1 MTVPNMTTA
10 PAEELI
16 DAVMDVVRAFRDGR
30 QLTPAV
36 AALTNIWEKHPSEFA
51 TAIADKIKTPR
62 DAQLAFRDA
71 LRTLCLRHYTV
82 TTEAG
87 LNATEAAQTVAEEC
101 MHMSAYFVA
110 NGSTWSADQFVN
122 ECRKMFEFHKN
133 NPPPKTSTLN

>member
-1 MTVPNMTTA
+1 MTA

-36 AALTNIWEKHPSEFA
+36 AALTNIWERHPRETIA
-51 TAIADKIKTPR
+51 AIADKMETPR

-71 LRTLCLRHYTV
+71 LRTLCLAHYTA
-82 TTEAG
+82 TTKAG
-87 LNATEAAQTVAEEC
+87 LNATDAAQTVAQEC

-110 NGSTWSADQFVN
+110 NGSTWNADRFAA
-122 ECRKMFEFHKN
+122 ECRTMFEFHKN
-133 NPPPKTSTLN
+133 NPPPKPTSSLN